1 MSGHTVE
8 EIQQETRRY
17 WIVFMAL
24 VALTI
29 ITVGVSYLNLST
41 GAAIFIALL
50 VACVKGGLVAGVFM
64 HLISER
70 QAIYAI
76 LLLTVVFFAVLM
88 LGPSFARMGGTGL

>member
-8 EIQQETRRY
+8 EIEQEKRKY
-17 WIVFMAL
+17 WVVFIAL
-24 VALTI
+24 VALTA
-29 ITVGVSYLNLST
+29 ITVGVSYLHLST
-41 GAAIFIALL
+41 GAAVFIALL

-76 LLLTVVFFAVLM
+76 LVLTAVFFVVLM
-88 LGPSFARMGGTGL
+88 LGPSFTRMGGVVG